1 MRHLFGTDGI
11 RGVAGKFPLDV
22 PTVER
27 IGEALIWTL
36 REEEGIPSPRVL
48 VGRDTRESGRE
59 LEEAILRGVSRS
71 GGAAVTLGVVTT
83 PAVAFVTSAE
93 GFDAGVMLSASH
105 NPYRDNGI
113 KVFSRKGTKLPD
125 AEELAIERRILAEN
139 PRSTAARP
147 GSEPVAAPELL
158 ERYLLSLAT
167 LVGKGRPFA
176 GVRVALDCAHGGAYR
191 IGPEIFSR
199 LGAIA
204 IVSGSDPDG
213 RNINAGCGALHPE
226 GLAKIVLEE
235 SADLGFA
242 FDGDGD
248 RVAIVDRTGRV
259 LDGDYILYLAALDMK
274 EQGVLDGDTV
284 VATVMTNLWLEKA
297 LSGIGVRLL
306 RSPVGDRYVLEAMLK
321 GGYVLGGEQSG
332 HVIFLKNAT
341 TGDGVLTAL
350 KCLDLL
356 RRRRTDLAA
365 WARGI
370 IRYPQVLINVPV
382 ASKPPLESVPEILT
396 AVTRLERDLAGSG
409 RVLLRY
415 SGTESILRVMVEGED
430 ENRIRK
436 CAEELRDL
444 AASRLGTAGS

>member
-1 MRHLFGTDGI
+1 M
-11 RGVAGKFPLDV
+11 
-22 PTVER
+22 
-27 IGEALIWTL
+27 
-36 REEEGIPSPRVL
+36 
-48 VGRDTRESGRE
+48 
-59 LEEAILRGVSRS
+59 
-71 GGAAVTLGVVTT
+71 GA
-83 PAVAFVTSAE
+83 S
-93 GFDAGVMLSASH
+93 
-105 NPYRDNGI
+105 
-113 KVFSRKGTKLPD
+113 
-125 AEELAIERRILAEN
+125 
-139 PRSTAARP
+139 
-147 GSEPVAAPELL
+147 
-158 ERYLLSLAT
+158 
-167 LVGKGRPFA
+167 
-176 GVRVALDCAHGGAYR
+176 
-191 IGPEIFSR
+191 
-199 LGAIA
+199 A

-248 RVAIVDRTGRV
+248 RVTVVDRTGRV

-396 AVTRLERDLAGSG
+396 IV
-409 RVLLRY
+409 
-415 SGTESILRVMVEGED
+415 
-430 ENRIRK
+430 
-436 CAEELRDL
+436 
-444 AASRLGTAGS
+444 

>member
-1 MRHLFGTDGI
+1 
-11 RGVAGKFPLDV
+11 
-22 PTVER
+22 
-27 IGEALIWTL
+27 
-36 REEEGIPSPRVL
+36 
-48 VGRDTRESGRE
+48 
-59 LEEAILRGVSRS
+59 
-71 GGAAVTLGVVTT
+71 
-83 PAVAFVTSAE
+83 
-93 GFDAGVMLSASH
+93 
-105 NPYRDNGI
+105 
-113 KVFSRKGTKLPD
+113 
-125 AEELAIERRILAEN
+125 
-139 PRSTAARP
+139 
-147 GSEPVAAPELL
+147 
-158 ERYLLSLAT
+158 
-167 LVGKGRPFA
+167 
-176 GVRVALDCAHGGAYR
+176 
-191 IGPEIFSR
+191 
-199 LGAIA
+199 
-204 IVSGSDPDG
+204 
-213 RNINAGCGALHPE
+213 
-226 GLAKIVLEE
+226 
-235 SADLGFA
+235 
-242 FDGDGD
+242 
-248 RVAIVDRTGRV
+248 
-259 LDGDYILYLAALDMK
+259 
-274 EQGVLDGDTV
+274 
-284 VATVMTNLWLEKA
+284 MTNLWLEKA